1 MNKVPARL
9 TESSASHVNS
19 SETRPIL
26 GPPKTVGQ
34 PDSQQNSPEDT
45 PAEPTKN
52 WLKIMLAITATVLI
66 AGYFSRNL
74 LFGTP
79 VAAYAVVTGELRQT
93 VVASGRVIWPQRISV
108 AAEVTGRV
116 KAIAVLEGQ
125 RVMRGQLLIQLE
137 DKDERAARAQAA
149 TAVLQADAKLR
160 QQRELSLP
168 TAQQGLLQAQADI
181 DQLSKQLSRM
191 HQLKTKN
198 FVSQAELDTATRN
211 LEVATSK
218 LHAAEL
224 QVNAN
229 TPKGSDAALAAAV
242 LAQARANL
250 QLADVKLEQDKIL
263 APADGILISRA
274 IEAGDIVQPGKELMS
289 LAAQG
294 ETQLEAQ
301 IDEKNLAKLALG
313 QPALGSADAFPDQR
327 FHAEIVYI
335 NPAVDATRGSV
346 EVKLRVKQPPD
357 YLRQDM
363 TVSIDIETAQRINT
377 LVIPTAALHDPSSA
391 APWVLVVRNKRTV
404 QQTVKL
410 GLRGDER
417 VEIISG
423 LKNDEPVILASLAS
437 IKTNQRVRVQLAKTL

>member
-1 MNKVPARL
+1 MPNEPNIQQDVP
-9 TESSASHVNS
+9 
-19 SETRPIL
+19 
-26 GPPKTVGQ
+26 
-34 PDSQQNSPEDT
+34 QNAPQDT
-45 PAEPTKN
+45 PIEPIRN
-52 WLKIMLAITATVLI
+52 GLKIIVVIVAVVFI
-66 AGYFSRNL
+66 AGYFSRNV

-79 VAAYAVVTGELRQT
+79 VTAYAVVTGELRQT
-93 VVASGRVIWPQRISV
+93 VVASGRVIWPQRISI

-116 KAIAVLEGQ
+116 NAIAVREGQ
-125 RVMRGQLLIQLE
+125 RVVQGQLLIQLE
-137 DKDERAARAQAA
+137 DKDERATRAQAA
-149 TAVLQADAKLR
+149 TAVVQADAKLR

-218 LHAAEL
+218 LHTAEL
-224 QVNAN
+224 QVNTN
-229 TPKGSDAALAAAV
+229 KPTGSDAALAAAA

-274 IEAGDIVQPGKELMS
+274 VEAGDIVQPGKELMS

-313 QPALGSADAFPDQR
+313 QQALGSADAFPEQR
-327 FHAEIVYI
+327 FNADVVYI

-363 TVSIDIETAQRINT
+363 TVSIDIETAQRINA

-391 APWVLVVRNKRTV
+391 APWVMVVRNKRTV

-417 VEIISG
+417 VEVISG
-423 LKNDEPVILASLAS
+423 LKTGEPVILASLAS
-437 IKTNQRVRVQLAKTL
+437 IKVNQRVRVQLAKTL